1 MNRHQAGEVLLWLF
15 VIWVGIQFGAGLY
28 EKQIVVPQWS
38 TVPPEEVGDAL
49 SRSGQENSALKFWAF
64 VSPPVAVLALAN
76 AVVAWR
82 TTGRRRNWWLAASI
96 IMVIYSIFT
105 YTYFVP
111 KMIWLW
117 QAETLPASEVEST
130 VFWWVRLN
138 YVRMIIGAC
147 GWLAAL
153 KALSLSN
160 CGENKLETAT

>member
-1 MNRHQAGEVLLWLF
+1 MNRHQEGEVLLWLF

-49 SRSGQENSALKFWAF
+49 SRSGQESSALKFWAF

-82 TTGRRRNWWLAASI
+82 LAASI

-130 VFWWVRLN
+130 VFW
-138 YVRMIIGAC
+138 
-147 GWLAAL
+147 
-153 KALSLSN
+153 
-160 CGENKLETAT
+160 